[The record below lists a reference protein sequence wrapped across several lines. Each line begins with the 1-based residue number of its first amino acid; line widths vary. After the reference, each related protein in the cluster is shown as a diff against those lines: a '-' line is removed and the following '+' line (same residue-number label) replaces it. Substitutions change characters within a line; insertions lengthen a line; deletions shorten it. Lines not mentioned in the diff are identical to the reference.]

1 MELTHGLSHWL
12 DPQANRASVAF
23 VGAAIR
29 SVYRTQ
35 EFKLEGIL
43 TMKEIKAIGQPFF
56 LLKVIER
63 LRSAQGQLS
72 VTVSEILDFG
82 GLSPVRTSQADGD
95 FVKKWK
101 LEVIVPD
108 SACQSVIE
116 TIHDCAQ
123 SENGAGTEC
132 FVSEITEVVR
142 GDTASQFHGDA
153 EKLR

>member
-1 MELTHGLSHWL
+1 VNRSHH
-12 DPQANRASVAF
+12 F
-23 VGAAIR
+23 
-29 SVYRTQ
+29 
-35 EFKLEGIL
+35 ELEGIF

-63 LRSAQGQLS
+63 LRGVPGQLS

-82 GLSPVRTSQADGD
+82 GLVPVRTSQADGD

-108 SACQSVIE
+108 STCQSVIE

-123 SENGAGTEC
+123 SENGAGPEC
-132 FVSEITEVVR
+132 FVSEITEIVR
-142 GDTASQFHGDA
+142 GNQ
-153 EKLR
+153 